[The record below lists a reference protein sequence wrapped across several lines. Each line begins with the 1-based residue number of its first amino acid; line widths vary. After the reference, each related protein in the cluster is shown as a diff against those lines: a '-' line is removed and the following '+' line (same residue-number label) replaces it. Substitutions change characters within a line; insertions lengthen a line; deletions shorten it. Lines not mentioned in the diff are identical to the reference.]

1 MLFIFNGK
9 LRMHFAIIAAGEG
22 SRLKAESVALPKPL
36 IKINNVPM
44 IDRLLSI
51 AIKNGAESISCIT
64 NEEFEE
70 VHKFLR
76 NKKLAVP
83 FNLIIKSTPSSL
95 HSFFALRPFLENKSF
110 CLTTVDTIFR
120 EEEFQNFIYESESH
134 KEYDGI
140 IAITD
145 FIDDEK
151 PLCVQIDKD
160 SRILKFEDSPVNL
173 KYATGGL
180 YYFSTN
186 IFDEMQDVIE
196 KGMMRLRNFLKSLVE
211 KNYNIHAYRFSKIID
226 VDHYK
231 DIVIA
236 EEFLAA
242 QQEK

>member
-1 MLFIFNGK
+1 MLFIYGK

-36 IKINNVPM
+36 VKINNVPM

-51 AIKNGAESISCIT
+51 AVKNGAESISCIT
-64 NEEFEE
+64 NEEFDE
-70 VHKFLR
+70 VQEYLR
-76 NKKLAVP
+76 NKKLAIP

-95 HSFFALRPFLENKSF
+95 HSFFALRPFIENKSF

-120 EEEFQNFIYESESH
+120 EEEFKNFIYESELH
-134 KEYDGI
+134 KEYDGN

-151 PLCVQIDKD
+151 PLCVEIDKD
-160 SRILKFEDSPVNL
+160 SRILKFEDSAVNL

-186 IFDEMQDVIE
+186 IFNEMQEVLG
-196 KGMMRLRNFLKSLVE
+196 KGMMRLRNFLKILVE
-211 KNYNIHAYRFSKIID
+211 KKYNIHAYRFSKMID

-231 DIVIA
+231 DIITA
-236 EEFLAA
+236 EEFLNA

>member
-1 MLFIFNGK
+1 MLFIFHGK
-9 LRMHFAIIAAGEG
+9 LIMHFAIIAAGEG
-22 SRLKAESVALPKPL
+22 SRLKAESVELPKPL
-36 IKINNVPM
+36 VKINNVPM

-64 NEEFEE
+64 NEEFDE
-70 VHKFLR
+70 VHEFLR
-76 NKKLAVP
+76 NKKLAIP

-120 EEEFQNFIYESESH
+120 EEEFKNFIYESESH

-151 PLCVQIDKD
+151 PLCVEIDKD
-160 SRILKFEDSPVNL
+160 SRILKFEDSAVNL

-186 IFDEMQDVIE
+186 IFDEMQEVLE
-196 KGMMRLRNFLKSLVE
+196 KGMMRLRNFLKTLVE
-211 KNYNIHAYRFSKIID
+211 KKYNIHAYRFSKMID
-226 VDHYK
+226 VDHYR
-231 DIVIA
+231 DIVTA

-242 QQEK
+242 QQDK